1 MRNKK
6 ILGLLLA
13 GVMVTSIPFNVFADD
28 DNDEGLEL
36 SEVNTPVAVAQEA
49 KDEAK
54 PAGETDPANTEVE
67 VKNEGKETEPSTKKY
82 TVTFK
87 DGDTNIKT
95 LKVDENKNVAESGKP
110 ENPTKDGYTFKG
122 WYDGNTEFDFNT
134 AITADKTLT
143 AKWEEKVKVTFDSDG
158 GSKVDPI
165 EVEKGKTVKEA
176 IPTPTKDEF
185 EFVEW
190 QKDGKKFDFETPIN
204 ENIKLK
210 AVWRTKAPE
219 TKTYTVTFYSKGG
232 STVATQT
239 IEEGKTATEPKAPTR
254 TGYTFKGWY
263 TDNGKFVDKFDFTK
277 PVTEDTTLY
286 AKWEKIEEDKPAVPT
301 KEDLYISDIEY
312 DGNYVTGKVTAKGEA
327 VKNATVTLKIDGSK
341 TGYTDETDSN
351 GRFKVYLG
359 KYYDDYR
366 YYDDYYYRD
375 GDRYYDGYRVYKDS
389 DGDYYYIKNGK
400 RNYIRYSDYYRRYR
414 DYKADLVAEKDG
426 YYSAEKNLWKD
437 GYYYNNGRYYGR
449 DWYSNKYDHRVYP
462 TDISR
467 SNYSTSG
474 YLKGY
479 KNRTVYVYDDGTYL
493 GSDTI
498 DSDGYFK
505 VSWNSPR
512 VSTSRSLEYY
522 VNGTYVSDSSYSMIP
537 VVNNV
542 SAGAKF
548 VRGNAGAYADVT
560 VYDSNGTRL
569 GGASAGSTGI
579 FNISLN
585 RELKAGE
592 TIKIEAKESGKTSRS
607 TEVKIAGQE
616 AKVAAKVNSPSYIAG
631 YPDGTFK
638 PGKEVTRA
646 EAVRMFVTLVN
657 EGKELPKN
665 PTTKFKD
672 ANNKWYSDE
681 INFAVSKGFI
691 SGYSDGTFKPN
702 QGITRAEFAQ
712 MIAVFVKDGY
722 PGSSNFKDVKGH
734 WASNA
739 IDQLYGN
746 KKIKGFPDGTFK
758 PDQKLT
764 RAEAVTVLN
773 SVFGRNTKSTS
784 FTNVN
789 TNSLKKFSDVP
800 MSHWAYYQ
808 IIDASNGHNA
818 VKGDKA
824 EDVSVWQ

>member
-28 DNDEGLEL
+28 EGEKLEL
-36 SEVNTPVAVAQEA
+36 SDVTVPVAVAQEN
-49 KDEAK
+49 EAD
-54 PAGETDPANTEVE
+54 PTDQSGGETGGQKAGQELTPLTPA
-67 VKNEGKETEPSTKKY
+67 KE
-82 TVTFK
+82 
-87 DGDTNIKT
+87 I
-95 LKVDENKNVAESGKP
+95 
-110 ENPTKDGYTFKG
+110 
-122 WYDGNTEFDFNT
+122 
-134 AITADKTLT
+134 
-143 AKWEEKVKVTFDSDG
+143 VKVTFKAVLVEEGKAEKTIQDLG
-158 GSKVDPI
+158 TPI
-165 EVEKGKTVKEA
+165 DVNKGEA
-176 IPTPTKDEF
+176 IPAENLKEPKKEGYVFGGWYTDEGLTTGFTKTEEINTDRIIYAKFTKKAPE
-185 EFVEW
+185 V
-190 QKDGKKFDFETPIN
+190 KKFD
-204 ENIKLK
+204 
-210 AVWRTKAPE
+210 
-219 TKTYTVTFYSKGG
+219 VTFYSKGG

-239 IEEGKTATEPKAPTR
+239 IEEGKTATKPTAPTR
-254 TGYTFKGWY
+254 KGYTFKGWY
-263 TDNGKFVDKFDFTK
+263 TDDGVFVNRFNFD
-277 PVTEDTTLY
+277 TEITENTNLY
-286 AKWEKIEEDKPAVPT
+286 AKWEEEKPEVPT

-312 DGNYVTGKVTAKGEA
+312 DGNYVTGKVTSKGEA
-327 VKNATVTLKIDGSK
+327 VKDATVTLKIDGSK
-341 TGYTDETDSN
+341 TGYKDETDAY

-366 YYDDYYYRD
+366 YYDDDYYYRN

-400 RNYIRYSDYYRRYR
+400 RNYIRYSNYYRRYR
-414 DYKADLVAEKDG
+414 DYKADLVAEKSG
-426 YYSAEKNLWKD
+426 FYSAEKNLWKD

-646 EAVRMFVTLVN
+646 EAVRMFVSLVN
-657 EGKELPKN
+657 NGKELPKN

-734 WASNA
+734 WASHA

-746 KKIKGFPDGTFK
+746 KTIKGFPDGTFK

-773 SVFGRNTKSTS
+773 SVFGRNTKATS
-784 FTNVN
+784 FANVN
-789 TNSLKKFSDVP
+789 TSSLRKFSDVP
-800 MSHWAYYQ
+800 MSHWAYYE

>member
-28 DNDEGLEL
+28 DNEGLEL
-36 SEVNTPVAVAQEA
+36 SEVEVPVAVAQEKEA
-49 KDEAK
+49 ETPKDKADQ
-54 PAGETDPANTEVE
+54 GT
-67 VKNEGKETEPSTKKY
+67 ETEAGADKEES
-82 TVTFK
+82 V
-87 DGDTNIKT
+87 GDQ
-95 LKVDENKNVAESGKP
+95 NVAGGQDGNQQADPKEGEKTSETKIFTVIFEANGGKFDGKV
-110 ENPTKDGYTFKG
+110 EKDNDGKIKEPTAPTRDGFEFEG
-122 WYDGNTEFDFNT
+122 WYDGST
-134 AITADKTLT
+134 
-143 AKWEEKVKVTFDSDG
+143 KVGF
-158 GSKVDPI
+158 PY
-165 EVEKGKTVKEA
+165 EV
-176 IPTPTKDEF
+176 TKDVTLKAHWKEVKKP
-185 EFVEW
+185 EV
-190 QKDGKKFDFETPIN
+190 KKF
-204 ENIKLK
+204 
-210 AVWRTKAPE
+210 
-219 TKTYTVTFYSKGG
+219 TVTFNSKGG
-232 STVATQT
+232 SSVDTQT
-239 IEEGKTATEPKAPTR
+239 IVEGKTATKPTAPTR
-254 TGYTFKGWY
+254 KGYTFKGWY
-263 TDNGKFVDKFDFTK
+263 TDDGVFVNRFNFD
-277 PVTEDTTLY
+277 TEITENTNLY
-286 AKWEKIEEDKPAVPT
+286 AKWEEEKPAVPT

-400 RNYIRYSDYYRRYR
+400 RNYIRYSNYYRRYR

-426 YYSAEKNLWKD
+426 FYSAEKNLWKD

-522 VNGTYVSDSSYSMIP
+522 VNGTYTSDSSYSMIP

-592 TIKIEAKESGKTSRS
+592 TIKVEAKESGKTSRS

-784 FTNVN
+784 FANVN

>member
-28 DNDEGLEL
+28 DNEGLEL
-36 SEVNTPVAVAQEA
+36 SEVEVPVAVAQEKEA
-49 KDEAK
+49 ETPKDKADQ
-54 PAGETDPANTEVE
+54 GT
-67 VKNEGKETEPSTKKY
+67 ETEAGADKEES
-82 TVTFK
+82 V
-87 DGDTNIKT
+87 GDQ
-95 LKVDENKNVAESGKP
+95 NVAGGQDGNQQADPKEGEKTSETKIFTVIFEANGGKFDGKV
-110 ENPTKDGYTFKG
+110 EKDNDGKIKEPTAPTRDGFEFEG
-122 WYDGNTEFDFNT
+122 WYDGST
-134 AITADKTLT
+134 
-143 AKWEEKVKVTFDSDG
+143 KVGF
-158 GSKVDPI
+158 PY
-165 EVEKGKTVKEA
+165 EV
-176 IPTPTKDEF
+176 TKDVTLKAHWKEVKKP
-185 EFVEW
+185 EV
-190 QKDGKKFDFETPIN
+190 KKF
-204 ENIKLK
+204 
-210 AVWRTKAPE
+210 
-219 TKTYTVTFYSKGG
+219 TVTFNSKGG
-232 STVATQT
+232 SSVDTQT
-239 IEEGKTATEPKAPTR
+239 IVEGKTATKPTAPTR
-254 TGYTFKGWY
+254 KGYTFKGWY
-263 TDNGKFVDKFDFTK
+263 TDDGVFVNRFNFD
-277 PVTEDTTLY
+277 TEITENTNLY
-286 AKWEKIEEDKPAVPT
+286 AKWEEEKPAVPT

-400 RNYIRYSDYYRRYR
+400 RNYIRYSNYYRRYR

-426 YYSAEKNLWKD
+426 FYSAEKNLWKD

-522 VNGTYVSDSSYSMIP
+522 VNGTYTSDSSYSMIP

-592 TIKIEAKESGKTSRS
+592 TIKVEAKESGKTSRS

-784 FTNVN
+784 FANVN

-808 IIDASNGHNA
+808 ILDASNGHNA

>member
-28 DNDEGLEL
+28 DNEGLEL
-36 SEVNTPVAVAQEA
+36 SEVEVPVAVAQEKEA
-49 KDEAK
+49 ETPKDKADQ
-54 PAGETDPANTEVE
+54 GT
-67 VKNEGKETEPSTKKY
+67 ETEAGADKEES
-82 TVTFK
+82 V
-87 DGDTNIKT
+87 GDQ
-95 LKVDENKNVAESGKP
+95 NVAGGQDGNQQADPKEGEKTSETKIFTVIFEANGGKFDGKV
-110 ENPTKDGYTFKG
+110 EKDNDGKIKEPTAPTRDGFEFEG
-122 WYDGNTEFDFNT
+122 WYDGST
-134 AITADKTLT
+134 
-143 AKWEEKVKVTFDSDG
+143 KVGF
-158 GSKVDPI
+158 PY
-165 EVEKGKTVKEA
+165 EV
-176 IPTPTKDEF
+176 TKDVTLKAHWKEVKKP
-185 EFVEW
+185 EV
-190 QKDGKKFDFETPIN
+190 KKF
-204 ENIKLK
+204 
-210 AVWRTKAPE
+210 
-219 TKTYTVTFYSKGG
+219 TVTFNSKGG
-232 STVATQT
+232 SSVDTQT
-239 IEEGKTATEPKAPTR
+239 IVEGKTATKPTAPTR
-254 TGYTFKGWY
+254 KGYTFKGWY
-263 TDNGKFVDKFDFTK
+263 TDDGVFVNRFNFD
-277 PVTEDTTLY
+277 TEITENTNLY
-286 AKWEKIEEDKPAVPT
+286 AKWEEEKPAVPT

-341 TGYTDETDSN
+341 TGYNDETDSN

-414 DYKADLVAEKDG
+414 DYKADLVAEKSG
-426 YYSAEKNLWKD
+426 FYSAEKNLWKD

-522 VNGTYVSDSSYSMIP
+522 VNGTYTSDSSYSMIP

-569 GGASAGSTGI
+569 GGATAGSTGI

-592 TIKIEAKESGKTSRS
+592 TIKVEAKESGKTSRS

-784 FTNVN
+784 FANVN

>member
-28 DNDEGLEL
+28 EGEKLEL
-36 SEVNTPVAVAQEA
+36 SDVTVPVAVAQEN
-49 KDEAK
+49 EAD
-54 PAGETDPANTEVE
+54 PTDQSGGETGGQKAGQELTPLTPA
-67 VKNEGKETEPSTKKY
+67 KE
-82 TVTFK
+82 
-87 DGDTNIKT
+87 I
-95 LKVDENKNVAESGKP
+95 
-110 ENPTKDGYTFKG
+110 
-122 WYDGNTEFDFNT
+122 
-134 AITADKTLT
+134 
-143 AKWEEKVKVTFDSDG
+143 VKVTFKAVLVEEGKAEKTIQDLG
-158 GSKVDPI
+158 TPI
-165 EVEKGKTVKEA
+165 DVNKGEA
-176 IPTPTKDEF
+176 IPAENLKEPKKEGYVFGGWYTDEGLTTGFTKTEEINTDRIIYAKFTKKAPE
-185 EFVEW
+185 V
-190 QKDGKKFDFETPIN
+190 KKFD
-204 ENIKLK
+204 
-210 AVWRTKAPE
+210 
-219 TKTYTVTFYSKGG
+219 VTFYSKGG

-239 IEEGKTATEPKAPTR
+239 IEEGKTATKPTAPTR
-254 TGYTFKGWY
+254 KGYTFKGWY
-263 TDNGKFVDKFDFTK
+263 TDDGVFVNRFNFD
-277 PVTEDTTLY
+277 TEITENTNLY
-286 AKWEKIEEDKPAVPT
+286 AKWEEEKPAVPT

-312 DGNYVTGKVTAKGEA
+312 DGNYVTGKVTSKGEA
-327 VKNATVTLKIDGSK
+327 VKDATVTLKIDGSK
-341 TGYTDETDSN
+341 TGYKDETDAY

-366 YYDDYYYRD
+366 YYDDDYYYRN

-400 RNYIRYSDYYRRYR
+400 RNYIRYSNYYRRYR
-414 DYKADLVAEKDG
+414 DYKADLVAEKSG
-426 YYSAEKNLWKD
+426 FYSAEKNLWKD

-616 AKVAAKVNSPSYIAG
+616 AKVAAKVNSPTYIAG

>member
-28 DNDEGLEL
+28 DNEGLEL
-36 SEVNTPVAVAQEA
+36 SEVNTPVAVAQKET
-49 KDEAK
+49 ETK
-54 PAGETDPANTEVE
+54 PAGENDSANTEVE
-67 VKNEGKETEPSTKKY
+67 NEGNEAEVKEETPKAEEKTDPKAGEETTCK
-82 TVTFK
+82 VTFK
-87 DGDTNIKT
+87 DGSKEEVFEGVEKN
-95 LKVDENKNVAESGKP
+95 KVLPNNKKP
-110 ENPTKDGYTFKG
+110 TDPKKDGFTFLG
-122 WYDGNTEFDFNT
+122 WYKDGVKLESTT
-134 AITADKTLT
+134 VITGDTTFEAAWKQNEV
-143 AKWEEKVKVTFDSDG
+143 KKFKVTFNSNEG
-158 GSKVDPI
+158 TKVAEQEID
-165 EVEKGKTVKEA
+165 
-176 IPTPTKDEF
+176 
-185 EFVEW
+185 
-190 QKDGKKFDFETPIN
+190 KDGK
-204 ENIKLK
+204 
-210 AVWRTKAPE
+210 ATKPAD
-219 TKTYTVTFYSKGG
+219 
-232 STVATQT
+232 
-239 IEEGKTATEPKAPTR
+239 PTR
-254 TGYTFKGWY
+254 KGYTFKGWY
-263 TDNGKFVDKFDFTK
+263 TDDGVFVNKFNFTK

-286 AKWEKIEEDKPAVPT
+286 AKWEEEKPAVPT

-312 DGNYVTGKVTAKGEA
+312 DGNYVTGKVTSKGKA
-327 VKNATVTLKIDGSK
+327 VKDATVTLKIDGSK
-341 TGYTDETDSN
+341 TGYKDETDEY

-366 YYDDYYYRD
+366 YYYNDYYYYRN

-414 DYKADLVAEKDG
+414 DYKADLVAEKSG
-426 YYSAEKNLWKD
+426 YYSTEKNLWKD

-522 VNGTYVSDSSYSMIP
+522 VNGTYTSDSSYSMIP

-569 GGASAGSTGI
+569 GGATAGSTGI

-585 RELKAGE
+585 RALKAGE
-592 TIKIEAKESGKTSRS
+592 TIKVEAKESGKTSRS

-784 FTNVN
+784 FANVN

>member
-28 DNDEGLEL
+28 EGEKLEL
-36 SEVNTPVAVAQEA
+36 SDVTVPVAVAQEN
-49 KDEAK
+49 EAD
-54 PAGETDPANTEVE
+54 PTDQSGGETGGQKAGQELTPLTPA
-67 VKNEGKETEPSTKKY
+67 KE
-82 TVTFK
+82 
-87 DGDTNIKT
+87 I
-95 LKVDENKNVAESGKP
+95 
-110 ENPTKDGYTFKG
+110 
-122 WYDGNTEFDFNT
+122 
-134 AITADKTLT
+134 
-143 AKWEEKVKVTFDSDG
+143 VKVTFKAVLVEEGKAEKTIQDLG
-158 GSKVDPI
+158 TPI
-165 EVEKGKTVKEA
+165 DVNKGEA
-176 IPTPTKDEF
+176 IPAENLKEPKKEGYVFGGWYTDEGLTTGFTKTEEINTDRIIYAKFTKKAPE
-185 EFVEW
+185 V
-190 QKDGKKFDFETPIN
+190 KKFD
-204 ENIKLK
+204 
-210 AVWRTKAPE
+210 
-219 TKTYTVTFYSKGG
+219 VTFYSKGG

-239 IEEGKTATEPKAPTR
+239 IEEGKTATKPTAPTR
-254 TGYTFKGWY
+254 KGYTFKGWY
-263 TDNGKFVDKFDFTK
+263 TDDGVFVNRFNFD
-277 PVTEDTTLY
+277 TEITENTNLY
-286 AKWEKIEEDKPAVPT
+286 AKWEEEKPAVPT

-312 DGNYVTGKVTAKGEA
+312 DGNYVTGKVTSKGEA
-327 VKNATVTLKIDGSK
+327 VKDATVTLKIDGSK
-341 TGYTDETDSN
+341 TGYKDETDAY

-366 YYDDYYYRD
+366 YYDDDYYYRN

-400 RNYIRYSDYYRRYR
+400 RNYIRYSNYYRRYR
-414 DYKADLVAEKDG
+414 DYKADLVAEKSG
-426 YYSAEKNLWKD
+426 FYSAEKNLWKD

-467 SNYSTSG
+467 TNYSASG

>member
-1 MRNKK
+1 MKNKK

-28 DNDEGLEL
+28 ESEKLEL
-36 SEVNTPVAVAQEA
+36 SEVNTPVAVAQE
-49 KDEAK
+49 KDETK
-54 PAGETDPANTEVE
+54 PAGEKTDPKEGEVTTC
-67 VKNEGKETEPSTKKY
+67 K
-82 TVTFK
+82 VTFK
-87 DGDTNIKT
+87 DGSKEEVFDGVEKNEV
-95 LKVDENKNVAESGKP
+95 LPNNKKP
-110 ENPTKDGYTFKG
+110 ADPKKDGFTFLG
-122 WYDGNTEFDFNT
+122 WYKDGVKLESTTVIKGDTTFEAAWKQNDVKKF
-134 AITADKTLT
+134 
-143 AKWEEKVKVTFDSDG
+143 KVTFNSNEG
-158 GSKVDPI
+158 TKVAEQEID
-165 EVEKGKTVKEA
+165 
-176 IPTPTKDEF
+176 
-185 EFVEW
+185 
-190 QKDGKKFDFETPIN
+190 KDGK
-204 ENIKLK
+204 
-210 AVWRTKAPE
+210 ATKPAD
-219 TKTYTVTFYSKGG
+219 
-232 STVATQT
+232 
-239 IEEGKTATEPKAPTR
+239 PTR
-254 TGYTFKGWY
+254 KGYTFKGWY
-263 TDNGKFVDKFDFTK
+263 TDNGVFVNKFDFTK
-277 PVTEDTTLY
+277 PVTENVTLY
-286 AKWEKIEEDKPAVPT
+286 AKWEEDKPVVPT

-312 DGNYVTGKVTAKGEA
+312 DGNYVTGKVTSKGKA
-327 VKNATVTLKIDGSK
+327 VKDATVTLKIDGSK
-341 TGYTDETDSN
+341 TTYNDETDSD

-359 KYYDDYR
+359 KYYDDYK
-366 YYDDYYYRD
+366 YYYDDDYYYRD
-375 GDRYYDGYRVYKDS
+375 GDRYYNGYEVRRDS
-389 DGDYYYIKNGK
+389 DGDYYYIKYGK
-400 RNYIRYSDYYRRYR
+400 RNYIWYSDHYRRYR
-414 DYKADLVAEKDG
+414 DYKADLVAEKEG
-426 YYSAEKNLWKD
+426 FYSTETNLWKD

-449 DWYSNKYDHRVYP
+449 DWWYNRYDARVYP

-467 SNYSTSG
+467 TNYSASG

-479 KNRTVYVYDDGTYL
+479 KTRTVYVYDDGTYL
-493 GSDTI
+493 GSSKI
-498 DSDGYFK
+498 DSDGYFN
-505 VSWNSPR
+505 VTWNSPY

-522 VNGTYVSDSSYSMIP
+522 VNGTSTSDSTYSMIP
-537 VVNNV
+537 VVNAL
-542 SAGAKF
+542 SAGASF
-548 VRGNAGAYADVT
+548 VRGNAGPYADVT

-569 GGASAGSTGI
+569 GGATAGSTGI

-592 TIKIEAKESGKTSRS
+592 TIKVEAKESGKISRS

-616 AKVAAKVNSPSYIAG
+616 AKVTAEVNSPSYIAG

-646 EAVRMFVTLVN
+646 EAVRMFVSLVN
-657 EGKELPKN
+657 NGKELPKN

-746 KKIKGFPDGTFK
+746 KTIKGFPDGTFK

-773 SVFGRNTKSTS
+773 SVFGRNTKATS
-784 FTNVN
+784 FANVN
-789 TNSLKKFSDVP
+789 TSSLRKFSDVP
-800 MSHWAYYQ
+800 MSHWAYYE
-808 IIDASNGHNA
+808 IVDASNGHNA

>member
-28 DNDEGLEL
+28 DNEGLEL
-36 SEVNTPVAVAQEA
+36 SEVNTPVAVAQKET
-49 KDEAK
+49 ETK
-54 PAGETDPANTEVE
+54 PAGENDSANTEVE
-67 VKNEGKETEPSTKKY
+67 NEGNEAEVKEETPKAEEKTDPKAGEETTCK
-82 TVTFK
+82 VTFK
-87 DGDTNIKT
+87 DGSKEEVFEGVEKN
-95 LKVDENKNVAESGKP
+95 KVLPNNKKP
-110 ENPTKDGYTFKG
+110 TDPKKDGFTFLG
-122 WYDGNTEFDFNT
+122 WYKDGVKLESTT
-134 AITADKTLT
+134 VITGDTTFEAAWKQNEV
-143 AKWEEKVKVTFDSDG
+143 KKFKVTFNSNEG
-158 GSKVDPI
+158 TKVAEQEID
-165 EVEKGKTVKEA
+165 
-176 IPTPTKDEF
+176 
-185 EFVEW
+185 
-190 QKDGKKFDFETPIN
+190 KDGK
-204 ENIKLK
+204 
-210 AVWRTKAPE
+210 ATKPAD
-219 TKTYTVTFYSKGG
+219 
-232 STVATQT
+232 
-239 IEEGKTATEPKAPTR
+239 PTR
-254 TGYTFKGWY
+254 KGYTFKGWY
-263 TDNGKFVDKFDFTK
+263 TDDGVFVNKFNFTK
-277 PVTEDTTLY
+277 PVTENVNLY
-286 AKWEKIEEDKPAVPT
+286 AKWEEDKPAVPA
-301 KEDLYISDIEY
+301 KQDLYISDIEY
-312 DGNYVTGKVTAKGEA
+312 DGNYVTGKVTSKGEA
-327 VKNATVTLKIDGSK
+327 VKDATVTLKIDGSK
-341 TGYTDETDSN
+341 TGYTDETDAY

-366 YYDDYYYRD
+366 YYDDDYYYRN

-400 RNYIRYSDYYRRYR
+400 RNYIRYSNYYRRYR
-414 DYKADLVAEKDG
+414 DYKADLVAEKSG
-426 YYSAEKNLWKD
+426 FYSAEKNLWKD

>member
-28 DNDEGLEL
+28 DNEGLEL
-36 SEVNTPVAVAQEA
+36 SEEKVPVAVAQKA
-49 KDEAK
+49 KDETK
-54 PAGETDPANTEVE
+54 LAGETGSEDT
-67 VKNEGKETEPSTKKY
+67 VK
-82 TVTFK
+82 VVFK
-87 DGDTNIKT
+87 DGSDVQVFEGLEKDKA
-95 LKVDENKNVAESGKP
+95 LPDGKKPVDPK
-110 ENPTKDGYTFKG
+110 KDGFTFLG
-122 WYDGNTEFDFNT
+122 WYKDGV
-134 AITADKTLT
+134 
-143 AKWEEKVKVTFDSDG
+143 KWESTTLITEDTIFEAAWKSNEVEKVKVTFDSDG

-176 IPTPTKDEF
+176 IPTPTKNGF

-232 STVATQT
+232 SAVATQT
-239 IEEGKTATEPKAPTR
+239 IEEGKTATKPTAPTR
-254 TGYTFKGWY
+254 KGYTFEGWY
-263 TDNGKFVDKFDFTK
+263 TDYGVFVNKFNFTK

-286 AKWEKIEEDKPAVPT
+286 AKWEEEKPAVPT

-312 DGNYVTGKVTAKGEA
+312 DGNYVTGKVTSKGKA
-327 VKNATVTLKIDGSK
+327 VEGATVTLKIDGSK
-341 TGYTDETDSN
+341 TGYTDKTNDY

-366 YYDDYYYRD
+366 YYNDDYYYRD
-375 GDRYYDGYRVYKDS
+375 GYRYYDGYRVYKDS

-426 YYSAEKNLWKD
+426 FYSAEKNLWKD

-467 SNYSTSG
+467 TNYSTSG

-522 VNGTYVSDSSYSMIP
+522 VNGTYTSDSSYSMIP

-646 EAVRMFVTLVN
+646 EAVRMFVQLVN

-746 KKIKGFPDGTFK
+746 KKIKGFPDGSFK

-784 FTNVN
+784 FANVN

>member
-28 DNDEGLEL
+28 DNEGLEL
-36 SEVNTPVAVAQEA
+36 SEEKVSVAVAQAKGTEPEEKAEKEGSSAETGNEGEEA
-49 KDEAK
+49 EPSDDADNEEDDKEETK
-54 PAGETDPANTEVE
+54 PSTTNYKVIFIDGDKLLKTSE
-67 VKNEGKETEPSTKKY
+67 VKENE
-82 TVTFK
+82 
-87 DGDTNIKT
+87 
-95 LKVDENKNVAESGKP
+95 
-110 ENPTKDGYTFKG
+110 
-122 WYDGNTEFDFNT
+122 
-134 AITADKTLT
+134 
-143 AKWEEKVKVTFDSDG
+143 
-158 GSKVDPI
+158 
-165 EVEKGKTVKEA
+165 TVKDK
-176 IPTPTKDEF
+176 PD
-185 EFVEW
+185 
-190 QKDGKKFDFETPIN
+190 D
-204 ENIKLK
+204 
-210 AVWRTKAPE
+210 
-219 TKTYTVTFYSKGG
+219 
-232 STVATQT
+232 
-239 IEEGKTATEPKAPTR
+239 PTR

-263 TDNGKFVDKFDFTK
+263 TDNGTFVDRFDFDTK
-277 PVTEDTTLY
+277 ITGKTTLY
-286 AKWEKIEEDKPAVPT
+286 AKWEEDKPAVPT

-341 TGYTDETDSN
+341 TGYNDETDSN

-414 DYKADLVAEKDG
+414 DYKADLVAEKSG
-426 YYSAEKNLWKD
+426 FYSAEKNLWKD

-522 VNGTYVSDSSYSMIP
+522 VNGTYTSDSSYSMIP

-784 FTNVN
+784 FANVN

>member
-28 DNDEGLEL
+28 E
-36 SEVNTPVAVAQEA
+36 
-49 KDEAK
+49 K
-54 PAGETDPANTEVE
+54 PAGDVTKESTEITELADTENAEKEEKTEPSENVE
-67 VKNEGKETEPSTKKY
+67 NREEGKEGTEPSTKKF

-87 DGDTNIKT
+87 DGDTDLKT
-95 LKVDENKNVAESGKP
+95 LKVDENKKVEEADKP

-122 WYDGNTEFDFNT
+122 WYDGNIEFDFNT

-143 AKWEEKVKVTFDSDG
+143 AKWEEIKV
-158 GSKVDPI
+158 
-165 EVEKGKTVKEA
+165 
-176 IPTPTKDEF
+176 
-185 EFVEW
+185 
-190 QKDGKKFDFETPIN
+190 
-204 ENIKLK
+204 
-210 AVWRTKAPE
+210 
-219 TKTYTVTFYSKGG
+219 KTYTVTFNSNGG

-239 IEEGKTATEPKAPTR
+239 IEEGKTATKPTAPTR
-254 TGYTFKGWY
+254 KGYTFKGWY
-263 TDNGKFVDKFDFTK
+263 TDDGVFVNRFNFD
-277 PVTEDTTLY
+277 TEITENTNLY
-286 AKWEKIEEDKPAVPT
+286 AKWEEDKPAVPT

-312 DGNYVTGKVTAKGEA
+312 DGNYVTGKVTSKGEA
-327 VKNATVTLKIDGSK
+327 VKDATVTLKIDGSK
-341 TGYTDETDSN
+341 TGYTDETDAY

-366 YYDDYYYRD
+366 YYDDDYYYRD

-400 RNYIRYSDYYRRYR
+400 RNYIRYSNYYRRYR
-414 DYKADLVAEKDG
+414 DYKADLVAEKSG
-426 YYSAEKNLWKD
+426 FYSAEKNLWKD

-522 VNGTYVSDSSYSMIP
+522 VNGTYTSDSSYSMIP

-569 GGASAGSTGI
+569 GGGTAGSTGI

-585 RELKAGE
+585 RELRAGE

-646 EAVRMFVTLVN
+646 EAVRMFVQLVN

>member
-28 DNDEGLEL
+28 DNEGLEL
-36 SEVNTPVAVAQEA
+36 SEVEVPVAVAQE
-49 KDEAK
+49 KEAD
-54 PAGETDPANTEVE
+54 PTDQSGGETGGQKAGQELTPLTPA
-67 VKNEGKETEPSTKKY
+67 KE
-82 TVTFK
+82 
-87 DGDTNIKT
+87 I
-95 LKVDENKNVAESGKP
+95 
-110 ENPTKDGYTFKG
+110 
-122 WYDGNTEFDFNT
+122 
-134 AITADKTLT
+134 
-143 AKWEEKVKVTFDSDG
+143 VKVTFKAVLVEEGKAEKTIQDLG
-158 GSKVDPI
+158 TPI
-165 EVEKGKTVKEA
+165 DVNKGEA
-176 IPTPTKDEF
+176 IPAENLKEPKKEGYVFGGWYTDEGLTTGFTKTEEINTDRIIYAKFTKKAPE
-185 EFVEW
+185 V
-190 QKDGKKFDFETPIN
+190 KKFD
-204 ENIKLK
+204 
-210 AVWRTKAPE
+210 
-219 TKTYTVTFYSKGG
+219 VTFYSKGG

-239 IEEGKTATEPKAPTR
+239 IEEGKTATKPTAPTR
-254 TGYTFKGWY
+254 KGYTFKGWY
-263 TDNGKFVDKFDFTK
+263 TDDGVFVNRFNFD
-277 PVTEDTTLY
+277 TEITENTNLY
-286 AKWEKIEEDKPAVPT
+286 AKWEEEKPAVPT

-312 DGNYVTGKVTAKGEA
+312 DGNYVTGKVTSKGEA
-327 VKNATVTLKIDGSK
+327 VKDATVTLKIDGSK
-341 TGYTDETDSN
+341 TGYKDETDAY

-366 YYDDYYYRD
+366 YYDDDYYYRN

-400 RNYIRYSDYYRRYR
+400 RNYIRYSNYYRRYR
-414 DYKADLVAEKDG
+414 DYKADLVAEKSG
-426 YYSAEKNLWKD
+426 FYSAEKNLWKD

>member
-28 DNDEGLEL
+28 EGEKLEL
-36 SEVNTPVAVAQEA
+36 SDVTVPVAVAQEN
-49 KDEAK
+49 EAD
-54 PAGETDPANTEVE
+54 PTDQSGGETGGQKAGQELTPLTPA
-67 VKNEGKETEPSTKKY
+67 KE
-82 TVTFK
+82 
-87 DGDTNIKT
+87 I
-95 LKVDENKNVAESGKP
+95 
-110 ENPTKDGYTFKG
+110 
-122 WYDGNTEFDFNT
+122 
-134 AITADKTLT
+134 
-143 AKWEEKVKVTFDSDG
+143 VKVTFKAVLVEEGKAEKTIQDLG
-158 GSKVDPI
+158 TPI
-165 EVEKGKTVKEA
+165 DVNKGEA
-176 IPTPTKDEF
+176 IPAENLKEPKKEGYVFGGWYTDEGLTTGFTKTEEINTDRIIYAKFTKKAPE
-185 EFVEW
+185 V
-190 QKDGKKFDFETPIN
+190 KKFD
-204 ENIKLK
+204 
-210 AVWRTKAPE
+210 
-219 TKTYTVTFYSKGG
+219 VTFYSKGG

-239 IEEGKTATEPKAPTR
+239 IEEGKTATKPTAPTR
-254 TGYTFKGWY
+254 KGYTFKGWY
-263 TDNGKFVDKFDFTK
+263 TDDGVFVNRFNFD
-277 PVTEDTTLY
+277 TEITENTNLY
-286 AKWEKIEEDKPAVPT
+286 AKWEEEKPAVPT

-312 DGNYVTGKVTAKGEA
+312 DGNYVTGKVTSKGEA
-327 VKNATVTLKIDGSK
+327 VKDATVTLKIDGSK
-341 TGYTDETDSN
+341 TGYTDETDAY

-366 YYDDYYYRD
+366 YYDDDYYYRN

-400 RNYIRYSDYYRRYR
+400 RNYIRYSNYYRRYR
-414 DYKADLVAEKDG
+414 DYKADLVAEKSG
-426 YYSAEKNLWKD
+426 FYSAEKNLWKD

-585 RELKAGE
+585 RELRAGE
-592 TIKIEAKESGKTSRS
+592 TIKVEAKESGKTSRS

>member
-1 MRNKK
+1 MKNKK

-13 GVMVTSIPFNVFADD
+13 GVMVTSIPFNVFADEKPV
-28 DNDEGLEL
+28 EGATE
-36 SEVNTPVAVAQEA
+36 
-49 KDEAK
+49 
-54 PAGETDPANTEVE
+54 PANKVEEPSDQGTGSGETTDPKEGEGTEV
-67 VKNEGKETEPSTKKY
+67 TY

-87 DGDTNIKT
+87 FYDNREDKVVTVKENETTIPPNLQNTRDGYHFDGWEDEDGNVFNLYT
-95 LKVDENKNVAESGKP
+95 KVTKNLVLHDKWAKLWTVTFDRDGGYGPTTQEVRDKHQLTRPNK
-110 ENPTKDGYTFKG
+110 PTKEGFKFVG
-122 WYDGNTEFDFNT
+122 WYEDAAKTTEYDFDKLVT
-134 AITADKTLT
+134 KDITLY
-143 AKWEEKVKVTFDSDG
+143 AKWEKV
-158 GSKVDPI
+158 
-165 EVEKGKTVKEA
+165 E
-176 IPTPTKDEF
+176 TP
-185 EFVEW
+185 VA
-190 QKDGKKFDFETPIN
+190 KKFDV
-204 ENIKLK
+204 K
-210 AVWRTKAPE
+210 
-219 TKTYTVTFYSKGG
+219 FYSKGG

-263 TDNGKFVDKFDFTK
+263 TDDGVFVNKFDFTK
-277 PVTEDTTLY
+277 PVTENVNLY
-286 AKWEKIEEDKPAVPT
+286 AKWEEDKPAVPT
-301 KEDLYISDIEY
+301 KQDLYISDIEY
-312 DGNYVTGKVTAKGEA
+312 DGNYVTGKVTSKGEA
-327 VKNATVTLKIDGSK
+327 VKGATVTLKIDGSK
-341 TGYTDETDSN
+341 TGYNDETDSN

-375 GDRYYDGYRVYKDS
+375 GDRYYDGYRVYRDS

-426 YYSAEKNLWKD
+426 YYSTEKNLWKD
-437 GYYYNNGRYYGR
+437 GYYYNNGKYYGR

-522 VNGTYVSDSSYSMIP
+522 VNGTYTSDSSYSMIP

-569 GGASAGSTGI
+569 GGGTAGSTGI

-585 RELKAGE
+585 RELRAGE
-592 TIKIEAKESGKTSRS
+592 TIKVEAKESGKTSRS

-784 FTNVN
+784 FANVN

-800 MSHWAYYQ
+800 MSHWAYYE

>member
-28 DNDEGLEL
+28 EGEKLEL
-36 SEVNTPVAVAQEA
+36 SDVTVPVAVAQEN
-49 KDEAK
+49 EAD
-54 PAGETDPANTEVE
+54 PTDQSGGETGGQKAGQELTPLTPA
-67 VKNEGKETEPSTKKY
+67 KE
-82 TVTFK
+82 
-87 DGDTNIKT
+87 I
-95 LKVDENKNVAESGKP
+95 
-110 ENPTKDGYTFKG
+110 
-122 WYDGNTEFDFNT
+122 
-134 AITADKTLT
+134 
-143 AKWEEKVKVTFDSDG
+143 VKVTFKAVLVEEGKAEKTIQDLG
-158 GSKVDPI
+158 TPI
-165 EVEKGKTVKEA
+165 DVNKGEA
-176 IPTPTKDEF
+176 IPAENLKEPKKEGYVFGGWYTDEGLTTGFTKTEEINTDRIIYAKFTKKAPE
-185 EFVEW
+185 V
-190 QKDGKKFDFETPIN
+190 KKFD
-204 ENIKLK
+204 
-210 AVWRTKAPE
+210 
-219 TKTYTVTFYSKGG
+219 VTFYSKGG

-239 IEEGKTATEPKAPTR
+239 IEEGKTATKPTAPTR
-254 TGYTFKGWY
+254 KGYTFKGWY
-263 TDNGKFVDKFDFTK
+263 TDDGVFVNRFNFD
-277 PVTEDTTLY
+277 TEITENTNLY
-286 AKWEKIEEDKPAVPT
+286 AKWEEEKPAVPT

-312 DGNYVTGKVTAKGEA
+312 DGNYVTGKVTSKGEA
-327 VKNATVTLKIDGSK
+327 VKDATVTLKIDGSK
-341 TGYTDETDSN
+341 TGYKDETDAY

-366 YYDDYYYRD
+366 YYDDDYYYRN

-400 RNYIRYSDYYRRYR
+400 RNYIRYSNYYRRYR
-414 DYKADLVAEKDG
+414 DYKADLVAEKSG
-426 YYSAEKNLWKD
+426 FYSAEKNLWKD

-824 EDVSVWQ
+824 EDVNVWQ

>member
-28 DNDEGLEL
+28 EGEKLEL
-36 SEVNTPVAVAQEA
+36 SDVTVPVAVAQEN
-49 KDEAK
+49 EAD
-54 PAGETDPANTEVE
+54 PTDQSGGETGGQKAGQELTPLTPA
-67 VKNEGKETEPSTKKY
+67 KE
-82 TVTFK
+82 
-87 DGDTNIKT
+87 I
-95 LKVDENKNVAESGKP
+95 
-110 ENPTKDGYTFKG
+110 
-122 WYDGNTEFDFNT
+122 
-134 AITADKTLT
+134 
-143 AKWEEKVKVTFDSDG
+143 VKVTFKAVLVEEGKAEKTIQDLG
-158 GSKVDPI
+158 TPI
-165 EVEKGKTVKEA
+165 DVNKGEA
-176 IPTPTKDEF
+176 IPAENLKEPKKEGYVYGGWYTDEGLTTGFTKTEEINTDRIIYAKFTKKAPE
-185 EFVEW
+185 V
-190 QKDGKKFDFETPIN
+190 KKFD
-204 ENIKLK
+204 
-210 AVWRTKAPE
+210 
-219 TKTYTVTFYSKGG
+219 VTFYSKGG

-239 IEEGKTATEPKAPTR
+239 IEEGKTATKPTAPTR
-254 TGYTFKGWY
+254 KGYTFKGWY
-263 TDNGKFVDKFDFTK
+263 TDDGVFVNRFNFD
-277 PVTEDTTLY
+277 TEITENTNLY
-286 AKWEKIEEDKPAVPT
+286 AKWEEEKPAVPT

-312 DGNYVTGKVTAKGEA
+312 DGNYVTGKVTSKGEA
-327 VKNATVTLKIDGSK
+327 VKDATVTLKIDGSK
-341 TGYTDETDSN
+341 TGYKDETDAY

-366 YYDDYYYRD
+366 YYDDDYYYRN

-400 RNYIRYSDYYRRYR
+400 RNYIRYSNYYRRYR
-414 DYKADLVAEKDG
+414 DYKADLVAEKSG
-426 YYSAEKNLWKD
+426 FYSAEKNLWKD

>member
-28 DNDEGLEL
+28 EGEKLEL
-36 SEVNTPVAVAQEA
+36 SDVTVPVAVAQEN
-49 KDEAK
+49 EAD
-54 PAGETDPANTEVE
+54 PTDQSGGETGGQKAGQELTPLTPA
-67 VKNEGKETEPSTKKY
+67 KE
-82 TVTFK
+82 
-87 DGDTNIKT
+87 I
-95 LKVDENKNVAESGKP
+95 
-110 ENPTKDGYTFKG
+110 
-122 WYDGNTEFDFNT
+122 
-134 AITADKTLT
+134 
-143 AKWEEKVKVTFDSDG
+143 VKVTFKAVLVEEGKAEKTIQDLG
-158 GSKVDPI
+158 TPI
-165 EVEKGKTVKEA
+165 DVNKGEA
-176 IPTPTKDEF
+176 IPAENLKEPKKEGYVFGGWYTDEGLTTGFTKTEEINTDRIIYAKFTKKAPE
-185 EFVEW
+185 V
-190 QKDGKKFDFETPIN
+190 KKFD
-204 ENIKLK
+204 
-210 AVWRTKAPE
+210 
-219 TKTYTVTFYSKGG
+219 VTFYSKGG

-239 IEEGKTATEPKAPTR
+239 IEEGKTATKPTAPTR
-254 TGYTFKGWY
+254 KGYTFKGWY
-263 TDNGKFVDKFDFTK
+263 TDDGVFVNRFNFD
-277 PVTEDTTLY
+277 TEITENTNLY
-286 AKWEKIEEDKPAVPT
+286 AKWEEEKPAVPT

-312 DGNYVTGKVTAKGEA
+312 DGNYVTGKVTSKGEA
-327 VKNATVTLKIDGSK
+327 VKDATVTLKIDGSK
-341 TGYTDETDSN
+341 TGYTDETDAY

-366 YYDDYYYRD
+366 YYDDDYYYRN

-400 RNYIRYSDYYRRYR
+400 RNYIRYSNYYRRYR
-414 DYKADLVAEKDG
+414 DYKADLVAEKSG
-426 YYSAEKNLWKD
+426 FYSAEKNLWKD

>member
-28 DNDEGLEL
+28 ESEKLEL
-36 SEVNTPVAVAQEA
+36 SEVNTPVAVAQE
-49 KDEAK
+49 KDETK
-54 PAGETDPANTEVE
+54 PAELTEETPATEEDKKEDKKEEKEVTVTFVAVLVEKGKENSKKTLDDSTKVEKGEKIPAEKFNVPDEDGYEFGGWYADESLTTGFNKEETINSPTTVYAKYTKKAPE
-67 VKNEGKETEPSTKKY
+67 VKN
-82 TVTFK
+82 F
-87 DGDTNIKT
+87 
-95 LKVDENKNVAESGKP
+95 
-110 ENPTKDGYTFKG
+110 
-122 WYDGNTEFDFNT
+122 
-134 AITADKTLT
+134 
-143 AKWEEKVKVTFDSDG
+143 KVTFDS
-158 GSKVDPI
+158 
-165 EVEKGKTVKEA
+165 
-176 IPTPTKDEF
+176 
-185 EFVEW
+185 
-190 QKDGKKFDFETPIN
+190 
-204 ENIKLK
+204 
-210 AVWRTKAPE
+210 
-219 TKTYTVTFYSKGG
+219 KGG
-232 STVATQT
+232 NSVDTQT
-239 IEEGKTATEPKAPTR
+239 IEEGKTATKPTDPTR
-254 TGYTFKGWY
+254 KGYAFRGWF
-263 TDNGKFVDKFDFTK
+263 TDKDLTK
-277 PVTEDTTLY
+277 SFNFNTTITADTTLY
-286 AKWEKIEEDKPAVPT
+286 AKWEKVVVPA
-301 KEDLYISDIEY
+301 KQSLYISNIEY
-312 DGNYVTGKVTAKGEA
+312 NGRYVSGKVTADGEP
-327 VKNATVTLKIDGSK
+327 VYKATVTLKIDGSK
-341 TGYTDETDSN
+341 TSKAKETDIN
-351 GRFKVYLG
+351 GNFTIDLG
-359 KYYDDYR
+359 DYYN
-366 YYDDYYYRD
+366 YYWNDYYYRN
-375 GDRYYDGYRVYKDS
+375 GDRYYNGYEVRRDS
-389 DGDYYYIKNGK
+389 DGDYYYIKDGK
-400 RNYIRYSDYYRRYR
+400 RNYIWYSDYYKRYR

-426 YYSAEKNLWKD
+426 FYSAEKNLWKD

-449 DWYSNKYDHRVYP
+449 DWWYNRYDARVYP

-467 SNYSTSG
+467 TNYSASG

-493 GSDTI
+493 GSSKI
-498 DSDGYFK
+498 DSDGYFN
-505 VSWNSPR
+505 VTWNSPY

-522 VNGTYVSDSSYSMIP
+522 VNGTSTSDSTYSMIP
-537 VVNNV
+537 VVNAL
-542 SAGAKF
+542 SAGASF
-548 VRGNAGAYADVT
+548 VRGNAGPYADVT
-560 VYDSNGTRL
+560 VYDANGVRL
-569 GGASAGSTGI
+569 GGTTAGSTGI
-579 FNISLN
+579 YNISLN
-585 RELKAGE
+585 RALVAGE
-592 TIKIEAKESGKTSRS
+592 TIKVEAKESGKISRS

-616 AKVAAKVNSPSYIAG
+616 AKVTAEVNSPSYIAG

-646 EAVRMFVTLVN
+646 EAVRMFVSLVN
-657 EGKELPKN
+657 NGKELPKN

-746 KKIKGFPDGTFK
+746 KTIKGFPDGTFK

-773 SVFGRNTKSTS
+773 SVFGRNTKATS
-784 FTNVN
+784 FANVN
-789 TNSLKKFSDVP
+789 TSSLRKFSDVP
-800 MSHWAYYQ
+800 MSHWAYYE

>member
-28 DNDEGLEL
+28 KSEKLEL
-36 SEVNTPVAVAQEA
+36 SEVNTPVAVAQE
-49 KDEAK
+49 KDETK
-54 PAGETDPANTEVE
+54 PAELTEEDKKEDKKEEKE
-67 VKNEGKETEPSTKKY
+67 V
-82 TVTFK
+82 TVTFVAVLVEK
-87 DGDTNIKT
+87 GKENSKKT
-95 LKVDENKNVAESGKP
+95 LDDSTKVEKGEKIPAEKFNAPDEDGYEFGGWYADESLTTGFNKEETINSPTTVYAKYTKKAKKFTVKFKDEDKVLKSFEVEEGKTVKNTDKP
-110 ENPTKDGYTFKG
+110 ENPTKEGYTFKG
-122 WYDGNTEFDFNT
+122 W
-134 AITADKTLT
+134 
-143 AKWEEKVKVTFDSDG
+143 
-158 GSKVDPI
+158 SKKQIIPI
-165 EVEKGKTVKEA
+165 F
-176 IPTPTKDEF
+176 P
-185 EFVEW
+185 
-190 QKDGKKFDFETPIN
+190 
-204 ENIKLK
+204 
-210 AVWRTKAPE
+210 
-219 TKTYTVTFYSKGG
+219 YTVTEDVTF
-232 STVATQT
+232 
-239 IEEGKTATEPKAPTR
+239 TAI
-254 TGYTFKGWY
+254 
-263 TDNGKFVDKFDFTK
+263 
-277 PVTEDTTLY
+277 
-286 AKWEKIEEDKPAVPT
+286 WEKNVPA

-312 DGNYVTGKVTAKGEA
+312 DGNYVTGKVTSKGEA
-327 VKNATVTLKIDGSK
+327 VKDATVTLKIDGSK
-341 TGYTDETDSN
+341 TGYKDETDAY

-366 YYDDYYYRD
+366 YYDDDYYYRN

-400 RNYIRYSDYYRRYR
+400 RNYIRYSNYYRRYR
-414 DYKADLVAEKDG
+414 DYKADLVAEKSG
-426 YYSAEKNLWKD
+426 FYSAEKNLWKD

-800 MSHWAYYQ
+800 MSHWAYYE

>member
-28 DNDEGLEL
+28 EGEKLEL
-36 SEVNTPVAVAQEA
+36 SDVTVPVAVAQEN
-49 KDEAK
+49 EAD
-54 PAGETDPANTEVE
+54 PTDQSGGETGGQKAGQELTPLTPA
-67 VKNEGKETEPSTKKY
+67 KE
-82 TVTFK
+82 
-87 DGDTNIKT
+87 I
-95 LKVDENKNVAESGKP
+95 
-110 ENPTKDGYTFKG
+110 
-122 WYDGNTEFDFNT
+122 
-134 AITADKTLT
+134 
-143 AKWEEKVKVTFDSDG
+143 VKVTFKAVLVEEGKAEKTIQDLG
-158 GSKVDPI
+158 TPI
-165 EVEKGKTVKEA
+165 DVNKGEA
-176 IPTPTKDEF
+176 IPAENLKEPKKEGYVFGGWYTDEGLTTGFTKTEEINTDRIIYAKFTKKAPE
-185 EFVEW
+185 V
-190 QKDGKKFDFETPIN
+190 KKFD
-204 ENIKLK
+204 
-210 AVWRTKAPE
+210 
-219 TKTYTVTFYSKGG
+219 VTFYSKGG

-239 IEEGKTATEPKAPTR
+239 IEEGKTATKPTAPTR
-254 TGYTFKGWY
+254 KGYTFKGWY
-263 TDNGKFVDKFDFTK
+263 TDDGVFVNRFNFD
-277 PVTEDTTLY
+277 TEITENTNLY
-286 AKWEKIEEDKPAVPT
+286 AKWEEEKPAVPT

-312 DGNYVTGKVTAKGEA
+312 DGNYVTGKVTSKGEA
-327 VKNATVTLKIDGSK
+327 VKDATVTLKIDGSK
-341 TGYTDETDSN
+341 TGYKDETDAY

-366 YYDDYYYRD
+366 YYDDDYYYRN

-400 RNYIRYSDYYRRYR
+400 RNYIRYSNYYRRYR
-414 DYKADLVAEKDG
+414 DYKADLVAEKSG
-426 YYSAEKNLWKD
+426 FYSAEKNLWKD

-467 SNYSTSG
+467 SKYSTSG

-824 EDVSVWQ
+824 EDVSIWQ

>member
-28 DNDEGLEL
+28 DNEGLEL
-36 SEVNTPVAVAQEA
+36 SEVNTPVAVAQKET
-49 KDEAK
+49 ETK
-54 PAGETDPANTEVE
+54 PAGENDSANTEVE
-67 VKNEGKETEPSTKKY
+67 NEGNEAEVKEETPKAEEKTDPKAGEETTCK
-82 TVTFK
+82 VTFK
-87 DGDTNIKT
+87 DGSKEEVFEGVEKN
-95 LKVDENKNVAESGKP
+95 KVLPNNKKP
-110 ENPTKDGYTFKG
+110 TDPKKDGFTFLG
-122 WYDGNTEFDFNT
+122 WYKDGVKLESTT
-134 AITADKTLT
+134 VITGDTTFEAAWKQNEV
-143 AKWEEKVKVTFDSDG
+143 KKFKVTFNSNEG
-158 GSKVDPI
+158 TKVAEQEID
-165 EVEKGKTVKEA
+165 
-176 IPTPTKDEF
+176 
-185 EFVEW
+185 
-190 QKDGKKFDFETPIN
+190 KDGK
-204 ENIKLK
+204 
-210 AVWRTKAPE
+210 ATKPAD
-219 TKTYTVTFYSKGG
+219 
-232 STVATQT
+232 
-239 IEEGKTATEPKAPTR
+239 PTR
-254 TGYTFKGWY
+254 KGYTFKGWY
-263 TDNGKFVDKFDFTK
+263 TDDGVFVNKFNFTK

-286 AKWEKIEEDKPAVPT
+286 AKWEEEKPAVPT

-312 DGNYVTGKVTAKGEA
+312 DGNYVTGKVTSKGKA
-327 VKNATVTLKIDGSK
+327 VKDATVTLKIDGSK
-341 TGYTDETDSN
+341 TGYKDETDEY

-366 YYDDYYYRD
+366 YYYNDYYYYRN

-414 DYKADLVAEKDG
+414 DYKADLVAEKSG
-426 YYSAEKNLWKD
+426 YYSTEKNLWKD

-522 VNGTYVSDSSYSMIP
+522 VNGTYTSDSSYSMIP

-592 TIKIEAKESGKTSRS
+592 TIKVEAKESGKTSRS

-691 SGYSDGTFKPN
+691 SGYSDGIFKPN

-722 PGSSNFKDVKGH
+722 PGYSNFKDVKGH

>member
-28 DNDEGLEL
+28 AEPTVEP
-36 SEVNTPVAVAQEA
+36 VNQPTEMTEPAENNQ
-49 KDEAK
+49 
-54 PAGETDPANTEVE
+54 PAGQPSSDQDGAGVENSDEQGGPKVGDPVEKFTVKFKAILTEKGKTEKTEKSLGDSIDVTKGE
-67 VKNEGKETEPSTKKY
+67 VIPEGKFNAPTETGYAFEGWYSDKELTTNFDKTKKIEEVTTVY
-82 TVTFK
+82 AKYIKEAEKFTVTFK
-87 DGDTNIKT
+87 DGDTE
-95 LKVDENKNVAESGKP
+95 L
-110 ENPTKDGYTFKG
+110 
-122 WYDGNTEFDFNT
+122 
-134 AITADKTLT
+134 
-143 AKWEEKVKVTFDSDG
+143 
-158 GSKVDPI
+158 SKAT
-165 EVEKGKTVKEA
+165 VEKGKTVVKV
-176 IPTPTKDEF
+176 TPEK
-185 EFVEW
+185 
-190 QKDGKKFDFETPIN
+190 
-204 ENIKLK
+204 
-210 AVWRTKAPE
+210 
-219 TKTYTVTFYSKGG
+219 
-232 STVATQT
+232 
-239 IEEGKTATEPKAPTR
+239 

-263 TDNGKFVDKFDFTK
+263 TDSEFKEGSKFDFTK
-277 PVTEDTTLY
+277 AITDNTILY
-286 AKWEKIEEDKPAVPT
+286 AKWEKNAPVVPT
-301 KEDLYISDIEY
+301 KEDLYISGIEY
-312 DGNYVTGKVTAKGEA
+312 DGNFVTGKVTSKGEP
-327 VKNATVTLKIDGSK
+327 VYKATVTLKIDGSK
-341 TGYTDETDSN
+341 TGYYDKTDEY
-351 GRFKVYLG
+351 GRFKVELG
-359 KYYDDYR
+359 DYYRYYNGYRYYYDDY
-366 YYDDYYYRD
+366 YYYRD
-375 GDRYYDGYRVYKDS
+375 GDRYYDGNRVYRDS
-389 DGDYYYIKNGK
+389 DGDYYYFNKDNK
-400 RNYIRYSDYYRRYR
+400 RVYIGYSDYYRRYR

-426 YYSAEKNLWKD
+426 FYSAEKNLWKD

-449 DWYSNKYDHRVYP
+449 DWYSSKYDHRVYP

-585 RELKAGE
+585 RELRAGE
-592 TIKIEAKESGKTSRS
+592 TIKVEAKESGKTSRS

-616 AKVAAKVNSPSYIAG
+616 AKVAAKVNQPSYIAG

-746 KKIKGFPDGTFK
+746 KTIKGFPDGTFK

-784 FTNVN
+784 FANVN

-818 VKGDKA
+818 AKGDKA

>member
-28 DNDEGLEL
+28 DNEGLEL
-36 SEVNTPVAVAQEA
+36 SEVNTPVAVAQKET
-49 KDEAK
+49 ETK
-54 PAGETDPANTEVE
+54 PAGENDSANTEVE
-67 VKNEGKETEPSTKKY
+67 NEGNEAEVKEETPKAEEKTDPKAGEETTCK
-82 TVTFK
+82 VTFK
-87 DGDTNIKT
+87 DGSKEEVFEGVEKN
-95 LKVDENKNVAESGKP
+95 KVLPNNKKP
-110 ENPTKDGYTFKG
+110 TDPKKDGFTFLG
-122 WYDGNTEFDFNT
+122 WYKDGVKLESTT
-134 AITADKTLT
+134 VITGDTTFEAAWKQNEV
-143 AKWEEKVKVTFDSDG
+143 KKFKVTFNSNEG
-158 GSKVDPI
+158 TKVAEQEID
-165 EVEKGKTVKEA
+165 
-176 IPTPTKDEF
+176 
-185 EFVEW
+185 
-190 QKDGKKFDFETPIN
+190 KDGK
-204 ENIKLK
+204 
-210 AVWRTKAPE
+210 ATKPAD
-219 TKTYTVTFYSKGG
+219 
-232 STVATQT
+232 
-239 IEEGKTATEPKAPTR
+239 PTR
-254 TGYTFKGWY
+254 KGYTFKGWY
-263 TDNGKFVDKFDFTK
+263 TDDGVFVNKFNFTK

-286 AKWEKIEEDKPAVPT
+286 AKWEEEKPAVPT
-301 KEDLYISDIEY
+301 KQDLYISDIEY
-312 DGNYVTGKVTAKGEA
+312 DGNHVTGKVTSKGEA
-327 VKNATVTLKIDGSK
+327 VKDATVTLKIDGSK
-341 TGYTDETDSN
+341 TGYTDETDAY

-366 YYDDYYYRD
+366 YYDDDYYYRD

-400 RNYIRYSDYYRRYR
+400 RNYIRYSNYYRRYR
-414 DYKADLVAEKDG
+414 DYKADLVAEKSG
-426 YYSAEKNLWKD
+426 FYSAEKNLWKD

-592 TIKIEAKESGKTSRS
+592 TIKVEAKESGKTSRS

-722 PGSSNFKDVKGH
+722 PGYSNFKDVKGH

>member
-28 DNDEGLEL
+28 DNEGLEL
-36 SEVNTPVAVAQEA
+36 SEVEVPVAVAQEKEA
-49 KDEAK
+49 ETPKDKADQ
-54 PAGETDPANTEVE
+54 GT
-67 VKNEGKETEPSTKKY
+67 ETEAGADKEES
-82 TVTFK
+82 V
-87 DGDTNIKT
+87 GDQ
-95 LKVDENKNVAESGKP
+95 NVAGGQDGNQQADPKEGEKTSETKIFTVIFEANGGKFDGKV
-110 ENPTKDGYTFKG
+110 EKDNDGKIKEPTAPTRDGFEFEG
-122 WYDGNTEFDFNT
+122 WYDGST
-134 AITADKTLT
+134 
-143 AKWEEKVKVTFDSDG
+143 KVGF
-158 GSKVDPI
+158 PY
-165 EVEKGKTVKEA
+165 EV
-176 IPTPTKDEF
+176 TKDVTLKAHWKEVKKP
-185 EFVEW
+185 EV
-190 QKDGKKFDFETPIN
+190 KKF
-204 ENIKLK
+204 
-210 AVWRTKAPE
+210 
-219 TKTYTVTFYSKGG
+219 TVTFNSKGG
-232 STVATQT
+232 SSVDTQT
-239 IEEGKTATEPKAPTR
+239 IVEGKTATKPTAPTR
-254 TGYTFKGWY
+254 KGYTFKGWY
-263 TDNGKFVDKFDFTK
+263 TDDGVFVNRFNFD
-277 PVTEDTTLY
+277 TEITENTNLY
-286 AKWEKIEEDKPAVPT
+286 AKWEEDKPAVPT

-341 TGYTDETDSN
+341 TGYNDETDSN

-414 DYKADLVAEKDG
+414 DYKADLVAEKSG
-426 YYSAEKNLWKD
+426 FYSAEKNLWKD

-522 VNGTYVSDSSYSMIP
+522 VNGTYTSDSSYSMIP

-569 GGASAGSTGI
+569 GGATAGSTGI

-592 TIKIEAKESGKTSRS
+592 TIKVEAKESGKTSRS